1 MTTCSRRSAT
11 WSMTWLSLAHATVSR
26 FKVALE
32 RPEVAYSTF
41 FDVSPPRAL
50 VGHLPVNRGIG

>member
-1 MTTCSRRSAT
+1 
-11 WSMTWLSLAHATVSR
+11 MTWLSLAHATVSR

-32 RPEVAYSTF
+32 RPGVECSTV
-41 FDVSPPRAL
+41 FDVSPPPAL

>member
-1 MTTCSRRSAT
+1 
-11 WSMTWLSLAHATVSR
+11 MTWLSLAHATVSR